1 MTEIERYGE
10 ALQGQLVSSEPDV
23 DSWVHVLAPVG
34 DLAAKIAG
42 TDFVPKDFRG
52 KPAAVAGAILFG
64 RELGLP
70 PMTTLKN
77 TYVVHGTPDLSAEA
91 QRALVLA
98 AGHEIE
104 FEEVTATRCKM
115 RGRRAGSEVWTQAQ
129 YTMDEAK
136 QSGDA
141 TKNSNYK
148 TRPQEM
154 LIARCTSRLCSMIFP
169 DVTGGFS
176 SAVNVPLVQADEEPM
191 SSAEPATVTV
201 RQEPKKSPA
210 RRKAKAEPA
219 PQPAPQPE
227 PPQES
232 SEPPLPGEAG
242 YEELG
247 SEKPTE
253 EPQSEEAKPTKRM
266 LTALHAALNAAGL
279 TDRADKLQ
287 FCSDVVGR
295 EVTSS
300 TDLTRTE
307 VGDCLD
313 TLSAAPAEDEIVDGE
328 LVDELPADEPET
340 VENEPLT
347 AAQSGRITAAAE
359 ALKLGRADLQAICS
373 EVTGRP
379 IKARRDLSA
388 DEAGLVLAQLEVLT
402 DANG

>member
-1 MTEIERYGE
+1 MTDIERYE
-10 ALQGQLVSSEPDV
+10 VQGQLVHAEPEV
-23 DSWVHVLAPVG
+23 DSWVHILAPVG

-42 TDFVPKDFRG
+42 TDFVPRDFHG
-52 KPAAVAGAILFG
+52 KPAAVAAAILFG

-115 RGRRAGSEVWTQAQ
+115 RGRRTGSEVWTQAQ

-136 QSGDA
+136 QSGDF
-141 TKNSNYK
+141 TKNGNYK

-176 SAVNVPLVQADEEPM
+176 SAVNVPLVQGDDEAAPA
-191 SSAEPATVTV
+191 AEPPTVTV
-201 RQEPKKSPA
+201 RQEPPKKTPA
-210 RRKAKAEPA
+210 RRKAKVEPK
-219 PQPAPQPE
+219 PE
-227 PPQES
+227 PPAQTEPQVS
-232 SEPPLPGEAG
+232 IEPPLPGEDG
-242 YEELG
+242 YDEIG
-247 SEKPTE
+247 DDKPPAAPSEPVEDTKPTR
-253 EPQSEEAKPTKRM
+253 KM
-266 LTALHAALNAAGL
+266 LTALHASLNSAGL
-279 TDRADKLQ
+279 TDRDDKLR

-300 TDLTRTE
+300 TDLTRAE

-313 TLSAAPAEDEIVDGE
+313 TLSAAPAGEEIVDGE
-328 LVDELPADEPET
+328 LVD
-340 VENEPLT
+340 
-347 AAQSGRITAAAE
+347 
-359 ALKLGRADLQAICS
+359 
-373 EVTGRP
+373 
-379 IKARRDLSA
+379 
-388 DEAGLVLAQLEVLT
+388 
-402 DANG
+402 

>member
-1 MTEIERYGE
+1 MTEIERYE
-10 ALQGQLVSSEPDV
+10 APQGQLVSSEPDV

-136 QSGDA
+136 QSGDF
-141 TKNSNYK
+141 TKNGNYK

-176 SAVNVPLVQADEEPM
+176 SAVNVPLVQGDDE
-191 SSAEPATVTV
+191 ST
-201 RQEPKKSPA
+201 A
-210 RRKAKAEPA
+210 R
-219 PQPAPQPE
+219 
-227 PPQES
+227 
-232 SEPPLPGEAG
+232 
-242 YEELG
+242 
-247 SEKPTE
+247 
-253 EPQSEEAKPTKRM
+253 
-266 LTALHAALNAAGL
+266 
-279 TDRADKLQ
+279 
-287 FCSDVVGR
+287 
-295 EVTSS
+295 
-300 TDLTRTE
+300 
-307 VGDCLD
+307 
-313 TLSAAPAEDEIVDGE
+313 LS
-328 LVDELPADEPET
+328 
-340 VENEPLT
+340 
-347 AAQSGRITAAAE
+347 
-359 ALKLGRADLQAICS
+359 
-373 EVTGRP
+373 
-379 IKARRDLSA
+379 
-388 DEAGLVLAQLEVLT
+388 
-402 DANG
+402 

>member
-1 MTEIERYGE
+1 MTDIERYE
-10 ALQGQLVSSEPDV
+10 PQEGQLAGDV
-23 DSWVHVLAPVG
+23 DSWVDVLAPVG

-136 QSGDA
+136 QSGDF
-141 TKNSNYK
+141 TKNGNYK

-176 SAVNVPLVQADEEPM
+176 SAVNVPLVQGDDE
-191 SSAEPATVTV
+191 STAAAEPATVTV
-201 RQEPKKSPA
+201 RQEPKKAPA
-210 RRKAKAEPA
+210 RRKAKAEPKPEVA
-219 PQPAPQPE
+219 QPE

-232 SEPPLPGEAG
+232 SAPPLPGETG

-247 SEKPTE
+247 DDKAIEAPEEDDTKPTR
-253 EPQSEEAKPTKRM
+253 KM
-266 LTALHAALNAAGL
+266 LTALHAALNSAGL
-279 TDRADKLQ
+279 SDRADKLR

-328 LVDELPADEPET
+328 LVD
-340 VENEPLT
+340 
-347 AAQSGRITAAAE
+347 
-359 ALKLGRADLQAICS
+359 
-373 EVTGRP
+373 
-379 IKARRDLSA
+379 
-388 DEAGLVLAQLEVLT
+388 
-402 DANG
+402 

>member
-1 MTEIERYGE
+1 MTDIERYE
-10 ALQGQLVSSEPDV
+10 VQGQLVHTEPEV
-23 DSWVHVLAPVG
+23 DSWVHILAPVG

-42 TDFVPKDFRG
+42 TDFVPAAFKG

-98 AGHEIE
+98 AGHDIE

-176 SAVNVPLVQADEEPM
+176 SAVNVPLEQGDDEPV
-191 SSAEPATVTV
+191 AEKATVTV
-201 RQEPKKSPA
+201 RQEPKKTPP
-210 RRKAKAEPA
+210 RRKAKAES
-219 PQPAPQPE
+219 QPE
-227 PPQES
+227 PVVQPEPQQVS
-232 SEPPLPGEAG
+232 GEPPLPGEDG
-242 YEELG
+242 YDEIGDTAPAAPPAPEPTDDT
-247 SEKPTE
+247 KPTR
-253 EPQSEEAKPTKRM
+253 KM

-279 TDRADKLQ
+279 TDRGDKLR

-313 TLSAAPAEDEIVDGE
+313 TLSAAPAEGEIIDAE
-328 LVDELPADEPET
+328 LVD
-340 VENEPLT
+340 
-347 AAQSGRITAAAE
+347 
-359 ALKLGRADLQAICS
+359 
-373 EVTGRP
+373 
-379 IKARRDLSA
+379 
-388 DEAGLVLAQLEVLT
+388 
-402 DANG
+402 

>member
-279 TDRADKLQ
+279 TDRGDKLR

-313 TLSAAPAEDEIVDGE
+313 TLSAAPAEGEIIDAE
-328 LVDELPADEPET
+328 LVD
-340 VENEPLT
+340 
-347 AAQSGRITAAAE
+347 
-359 ALKLGRADLQAICS
+359 
-373 EVTGRP
+373 
-379 IKARRDLSA
+379 
-388 DEAGLVLAQLEVLT
+388 
-402 DANG
+402 

>member
-1 MTEIERYGE
+1 MTDIERYYE
-10 ALQGQLVSSEPDV
+10 AQHGQLVSAEPEV
-23 DSWVHVLAPVG
+23 DSWVHILAPVG

-115 RGRRAGSEVWTQAQ
+115 RGRRTGSETWTQAQ

-136 QSGDA
+136 QSGDF

-176 SAVNVPLVQADEEPM
+176 SAVNVPLAHSDDEPAP
-191 SSAEPATVTV
+191 AEPATVTV
-201 RQEPKKSPA
+201 RHEPKKAPA
-210 RRKAKAEPA
+210 RRKTKAEPKPEPVA
-219 PQPAPQPE
+219 QPE

-232 SEPPLPGEAG
+232 SATPLPGEAG

-247 SEKPTE
+247 EDKPAEVVPQEDETKPTR
-253 EPQSEEAKPTKRM
+253 KM
-266 LTALHAALNAAGL
+266 LTALHAALNSAGL
-279 TDRADKLQ
+279 SERADKLR

-313 TLSAAPAEDEIVDGE
+313 TLSAAPADGEIVDGE
-328 LVDELPADEPET
+328 LVD
-340 VENEPLT
+340 
-347 AAQSGRITAAAE
+347 
-359 ALKLGRADLQAICS
+359 
-373 EVTGRP
+373 
-379 IKARRDLSA
+379 
-388 DEAGLVLAQLEVLT
+388 
-402 DANG
+402 

>member
-1 MTEIERYGE
+1 MTDIERYE
-10 ALQGQLVSSEPDV
+10 PQEGQLAGDV
-23 DSWVHVLAPVG
+23 DSWVDVLAPVG

-136 QSGDA
+136 QSGDF
-141 TKNSNYK
+141 TKNGNYK

-176 SAVNVPLVQADEEPM
+176 SAVNVPLVQSEDEPV
-191 SSAEPATVTV
+191 SPAEPVTVTV
-201 RQEPKKSPA
+201 RQESAKKAPA
-210 RRKAKAEPA
+210 RRKAKAEPK
-219 PQPAPQPE
+219 QPE
-227 PPQES
+227 PAQQES
-232 SEPPLPGEAG
+232 TEPPLPGEDG
-242 YEELG
+242 YEDLG
-247 SEKPTE
+247 EDKPAAPSPEIPTE
-253 EPQSEEAKPTKRM
+253 DPDDAI
-266 LTALHAALNAAGL
+266 
-279 TDRADKLQ
+279 
-287 FCSDVVGR
+287 
-295 EVTSS
+295 
-300 TDLTRTE
+300 
-307 VGDCLD
+307 LD
-313 TLSAAPAEDEIVDGE
+313 A
-328 LVDELPADEPET
+328 ET
-340 VENEPLT
+340 VEEPPLT
-347 AAQSGRITAAAE
+347 ATQSGLITALIKTVGFGKTEGLAFYSAT
-359 ALKLGRADLQAICS
+359 
-373 EVTGRP
+373 VGRP
-379 IKARRDLSA
+379 IKATRDLTTG
-388 DEAGLVLAQLEVLT
+388 EAATVIAALQDLT
-402 DANG
+402 DGNN

>member
-1 MTEIERYGE
+1 MTEIERYE
-10 ALQGQLVSSEPDV
+10 APQGQLVSSEPDV

-136 QSGDA
+136 QSGDF
-141 TKNSNYK
+141 TKNGNYK

-176 SAVNVPLVQADEEPM
+176 SAVNVPLVQGDDE
-191 SSAEPATVTV
+191 S
-201 RQEPKKSPA
+201 
-210 RRKAKAEPA
+210 
-219 PQPAPQPE
+219 
-227 PPQES
+227 
-232 SEPPLPGEAG
+232 
-242 YEELG
+242 
-247 SEKPTE
+247 
-253 EPQSEEAKPTKRM
+253 
-266 LTALHAALNAAGL
+266 
-279 TDRADKLQ
+279 
-287 FCSDVVGR
+287 
-295 EVTSS
+295 
-300 TDLTRTE
+300 
-307 VGDCLD
+307 
-313 TLSAAPAEDEIVDGE
+313 
-328 LVDELPADEPET
+328 
-340 VENEPLT
+340 
-347 AAQSGRITAAAE
+347 TAAAE
-359 ALKLGRADLQAICS
+359 PTRLGMSSYAVFCLKKKKCQSLLERHCPNRRPSVYYTHLRATETTHEIVCRLLREQKKTNNVII
-373 EVTGRP
+373 P
-379 IKARRDLSA
+379 PLSIFSSP
-388 DEAGLVLAQLEVLT
+388 
-402 DANG
+402 

>member
-1 MTEIERYGE
+1 MTDIEYYE
-10 ALQGQLVSSEPDV
+10 PQQGQLVAEPDV
-23 DSWVHVLAPVG
+23 DSWVHILAPVG

-115 RGRRAGSEVWTQAQ
+115 RGRRVGSEVWTQAQ

-136 QSGDA
+136 QSGDFS
-141 TKNSNYK
+141 KNANYK
-148 TRPQEM
+148 SRPQEM

-176 SAVNVPLVQADEEPM
+176 SAVNVPLVQSEDDTAPP
-191 SSAEPATVTV
+191 AEQPKVTV
-201 RQEPKKSPA
+201 QQEPKKAPA
-210 RRKAKAEPA
+210 RRKPKAEPKPEA
-219 PQPAPQPE
+219 KQPE
-227 PPQES
+227 PAQES
-232 SEPPLPGEAG
+232 SEPPLPGEDG
-242 YEELG
+242 YEEFD
-247 SEKPTE
+247 SEPALPTPPAQ
-253 EPQSEEAKPTKRM
+253 PQATPTDDGAKPTRKM

-295 EVTSS
+295 EVSSS
-300 TDLTRTE
+300 TDLTRAE

-313 TLSAAPAEDEIVDGE
+313 TLSGAPAEPEVVDGE
-328 LVDELPADEPET
+328 LVD
-340 VENEPLT
+340 
-347 AAQSGRITAAAE
+347 
-359 ALKLGRADLQAICS
+359 
-373 EVTGRP
+373 
-379 IKARRDLSA
+379 
-388 DEAGLVLAQLEVLT
+388 
-402 DANG
+402 

>member
-1 MTEIERYGE
+1 MTDIERYE
-10 ALQGQLVSSEPDV
+10 PVQGLLVHAEPDV
-23 DSWVHVLAPVG
+23 DSWVHILAPVG

-115 RGRRAGSEVWTQAQ
+115 RGRRTGSEVWTQAA

-136 QSGDA
+136 QSGDF

-176 SAVNVPLVQADEEPM
+176 SAVNVPLVQSDSEPQPQPQVT
-191 SSAEPATVTV
+191 EQATVTV
-201 RQEPKKSPA
+201 HQEVKKPRTRSKPKIEPKQ
-210 RRKAKAEPA
+210 AEPA
-219 PQPAPQPE
+219 ARPE
-227 PPQES
+227 PDAPA
-232 SEPPLPGEAG
+232 EPPLPGEDG
-242 YEELG
+242 YEQFGEDAPPAAPAPQ
-247 SEKPTE
+247 EDVEDTKPTR
-253 EPQSEEAKPTKRM
+253 KM

-279 TDRADKLQ
+279 SDRQDKLQ
-287 FCSDVVGR
+287 FCADVVGR
-295 EVTSS
+295 QIASS
-300 TDLTRTE
+300 SELTRAE

-313 TLSAAPAEDEIVDGE
+313 TLAGPTQSDEVIEAELLD
-328 LVDELPADEPET
+328 
-340 VENEPLT
+340 
-347 AAQSGRITAAAE
+347 
-359 ALKLGRADLQAICS
+359 
-373 EVTGRP
+373 
-379 IKARRDLSA
+379 
-388 DEAGLVLAQLEVLT
+388 
-402 DANG
+402 

>member
-1 MTEIERYGE
+1 MTDIERYYE
-10 ALQGQLVSSEPDV
+10 AQHGQLVSAEPEV
-23 DSWVHVLAPVG
+23 DSWVHILAPVG

-115 RGRRAGSEVWTQAQ
+115 RGRRTGSETWTQAQ

-136 QSGDA
+136 QSGDF

-176 SAVNVPLVQADEEPM
+176 SAVNVPLAQGEEDRP
-191 SSAEPATVTV
+191 AATEPATVTV
-201 RQEPKKSPA
+201 RQEPKKPPA
-210 RRKAKAEPA
+210 RRKAKAEATPE
-219 PQPAPQPE
+219 PAPQPE
-227 PPQES
+227 PQQES

-279 TDRADKLQ
+279 TDLADKLR

-313 TLSAAPAEDEIVDGE
+313 TLSAAPAEGEIIDAE
-328 LVDELPADEPET
+328 LVD
-340 VENEPLT
+340 
-347 AAQSGRITAAAE
+347 
-359 ALKLGRADLQAICS
+359 
-373 EVTGRP
+373 
-379 IKARRDLSA
+379 
-388 DEAGLVLAQLEVLT
+388 
-402 DANG
+402 